1 MGSRDRRERERLET
15 REKIL
20 DAASELFVRD
30 GVEAVTMRAIA
41 ERIEYTPTAIYHH
54 FKDKTHLLYAC
65 CEEHMRFL
73 AKEIQQL
80 GQVNDPVER
89 IRALGLAYA
98 EFGIRYP
105 NHYRFM
111 FMTPMPE
118 LDPTLF
124 VPDVGNPEVDA
135 YAALVQAVEAAI
147 AAGRFRPE
155 YADAQLTAQM
165 LWSGIHGIVSLW
177 MTKGHQ
183 SFVDWRDERTVVR
196 LTIDTLT
203 RGMLTDP
210 AALAPTATQKAA
222 RTKKRTATI

>member
-1 MGSRDRRERERLET
+1 MGSKDRRERERMET

-20 DAASELFVRD
+20 NAASELFVRD

-41 ERIEYTPTAIYHH
+41 DRIEYTPTAIYHH

-73 AKEIQQL
+73 AREIQQL
-80 GQVNDPVER
+80 GRVDDPVER
-89 IRALGLAYA
+89 IRRLGLSYA
-98 EFGIRYP
+98 EFGIEYP

-111 FMTPMPE
+111 FMTAMPG

-147 AAGRFRPE
+147 AARRFRPE
-155 YADAQLTAQM
+155 YSDAQLTAQM
-165 LWSGIHGIVSLW
+165 LWAGIHGVISLW

-183 SFVDWRDERTVVR
+183 VFVDWRDERAVVR
-196 LTIDTLT
+196 LAIDTLT
-203 RGMLTDP
+203 RGMLREP
-210 AALAPTATQKAA
+210 EAQAPTATA
-222 RTKKRTATI
+222 RKPRKKTATH